1 MTKIGIIL
9 GSTRPNRRGEQVADW
24 VHVMASQRREAEF
37 ELVDL
42 RDFSLPHLDEPE
54 PAVLG
59 QYQNDHT
66 KAWSEKVACFDGFVM
81 VTPEYNHAS
90 PGVLKN
96 AIDFLYNE
104 WNNKAVGSVSYG
116 GTGGTRAVEQLRLT
130 CGAVMMADIAQQV
143 ALSIVTEFENFTVFS
158 RASTTSPPSTRSS
171 IRSSPGAGDSSH
183 FGPGSS
189 FEAWTKRVDVGLS
202 RSAGRGAAPDDDVAP
217 DHPAGARVPTPIPC
231 EPGHP
236 VQEGYEQAATSVK
249 RRGARL

>member
-1 MTKIGIIL
+1 MTLAVAHVSQEGGLLRLRAETESSGDRL
-9 GSTRPNRRGEQVADW
+9 GHQNRRMYQHDQNRDHPREHPPNRRGEQVADW

-81 VTPEYNHAS
+81 VTPEYNHGS

-96 AIDFLYNE
+96 AIDFRYNE

-183 FGPGSS
+183 FGPR
-189 FEAWTKRVDVGLS
+189 FVV
-202 RSAGRGAAPDDDVAP
+202 
-217 DHPAGARVPTPIPC
+217 
-231 EPGHP
+231 
-236 VQEGYEQAATSVK
+236 
-249 RRGARL
+249 